1 MFVNNTAFFGLLIL
15 SGANI
20 AIEKLPLVIQK
31 ISYALPLTRGINAA
45 RAIVAGTPI
54 EEIIPMMS
62 IEIVIGVAYATL
74 GFLLFR
80 TFEHQAKKR
89 GTLYVI

>member
-62 IEIVIGVAYATL
+62 IEKVIVLHTL
-74 GFLLFR
+74 HWASYFLELSNIR
-80 TFEHQAKKR
+80 QRNVGH
-89 GTLYVI
+89 LM